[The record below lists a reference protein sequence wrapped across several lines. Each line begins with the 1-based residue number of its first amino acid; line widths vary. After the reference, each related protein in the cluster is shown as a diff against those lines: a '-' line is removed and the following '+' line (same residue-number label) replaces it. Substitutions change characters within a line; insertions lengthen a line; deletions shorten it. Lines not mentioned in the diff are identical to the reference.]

1 MMNRFC
7 IIIGV
12 WLVAGCLYAQQDEY
26 EAFRNQQLHAFGLF
40 SANQQAKYDA
50 YRSELN
56 EQYARFMV
64 ESWERMTAMPAEEV
78 EEAVVVSP
86 VVYEDTMTSS
96 DAILYVYSE
105 CINKQKR

>member
-7 IIIGV
+7 IIIGM
-12 WLVAGCLYAQQDEY
+12 WLVAGCLYGQQDEY

-56 EQYARFMV
+56 EQYARFMA
-64 ESWERMTAMPAEEV
+64 ESWERMTAMPDRKS
-78 EEAVVVSP
+78 VV
-86 VVYEDTMTSS
+86 
-96 DAILYVYSE
+96 
-105 CINKQKR
+105 